1 MSGLQKII
9 YEGRVAALV
18 VADHAIVLNG
28 LAEDEERT
36 VKAMC
41 LYALEVAAG
50 RERGPYSDE
59 RALQYARRA
68 ERGGA
73 AMNGRRASGGLGIL
87 DLAAIGVAALVVVLE
102 AGLWLWAGAAGA
114 LFGSGWPRLTPG
126 ALPHALAGVAEHLS
140 DPRQGFPA
148 RLRPGLPG
156 PAGFYLTLALL
167 AVLLGI
173 AAAAA
178 IKLRQRARASG
189 LSDSKRHG
197 ARWARTVDLGRLRR
211 TRRKRH
217 ETLTAT
223 AGTQTSARATGHRLS
238 LGYRGTRLLCTED
251 RHALVVFGPTQS
263 GKSAG
268 IAIPNILEWAGPT
281 IVVSIK
287 PDLLDA
293 TLAARARRGEVLV
306 FDPFALWDQPSHT
319 WSPLAATGSW
329 NGALHTAQRMASA
342 GEMDTSTVTGGSF
355 WPQAAEQRLAPLLY
369 AAARTGRGMG
379 EVVRWVYGQGGG
391 ELDRIMH
398 ELVEQSGTGLERA
411 DAQQAHDAH
420 LAFCQLPGE
429 TKGSIEGTAQILLSA
444 YRSPTVV
451 RSANGTD
458 ITGHRLLAG
467 QNTVYLISD
476 SRRSKLLRPILI
488 ALLTELLDH
497 AYETANRSPGR
508 RLPTPLLVCLDELGN
523 AVPLPNLAEIAS
535 TAASHNI
542 QLISIFHDIAQ
553 ARARYRD
560 QALTV
565 INNHRARLLLS
576 GVADMET
583 LRYFSEL
590 VGDEEVKDRS
600 DPGAPIRRRPL
611 APADQLRQI
620 KPEHGLLIYGSLPPT
635 VLRLRLYFN
644 DRKLRHAA

>member
-1 MSGLQKII
+1 M
-9 YEGRVAALV
+9 
-18 VADHAIVLNG
+18 N
-28 LAEDEERT
+28 
-36 VKAMC
+36 
-41 LYALEVAAG
+41 
-50 RERGPYSDE
+50 
-59 RALQYARRA
+59 ARPA
-68 ERGGA
+68 TGQ
-73 AMNGRRASGGLGIL
+73 LGVL
-87 DLAAIGVAALVVVLE
+87 DLVAIGVAALIVVLE
-102 AGLWLWAGAAGA
+102 AGLWLWAGAAGL
-114 LFGSGWPRLTPG
+114 LFGSGWPRITPG
-126 ALPHALAGVAEHLS
+126 ALPNAIKGVAGHLS

-156 PAGFYLTLALL
+156 PTGFYLTLALL
-167 AVLLGI
+167 AIVLGL

-178 IKLRQRARASG
+178 IKLGQRSRANG
-189 LSDSKRHG
+189 LGDPKRDG
-197 ARWARTVDLGRLRR
+197 ARWARTSDLDRLRR
-211 TRRKRH
+211 TRRRRQ
-217 ETLTAT
+217 ETAPP
-223 AGTQTSARATGHRLS
+223 GTSGRTSAGPTGHGLA
-238 LGYRGTRLLCTED
+238 LGYRGRRLLRAED

-268 IAIPNILEWAGPT
+268 IAIPNILEWAGPA

-293 TLAARARRGEVLV
+293 TLSPRAQRGKVLV
-306 FDPFALWDQPSHT
+306 FDPLGQWKQPSHT
-319 WSPLAATGSW
+319 WSPLAGASSW
-329 NGALHTAQRMASA
+329 NGALQTAQRLASA
-342 GEMDTSTVTGGSF
+342 GETDTSTVKGGSF
-355 WPQAAEQRLAPLLY
+355 WSQAAEQRLAPLLY
-369 AAARTGRGMG
+369 AAARTRRGMG
-379 EVVRWVYGQGGG
+379 EVVRWVYGQGGA

-398 ELVEQSGTGLERA
+398 DLVEKSRGPLERA

-420 LAFCQLPGE
+420 LAFCQLAAE

-451 RSANGTD
+451 RSADGTD
-458 ITGHRLLAG
+458 ITARRLLEG
-467 QNTVYLISD
+467 QNTVYVISD

-488 ALLTELLDH
+488 ALLAELLDH
-497 AYETANRSPGR
+497 AYETANNSPGR

-535 TAASHNI
+535 TAASHNV

-576 GVADMET
+576 GVADIET

-590 VGDEEVKDRS
+590 LGDEEVKDRS
-600 DPGAPIRRRPL
+600 DPGAPVRRRPL

-620 KPEHGLLIYGSLPPT
+620 KPDHGLLIYGSLRPAM
-635 VLRLRLYFN
+635 LRLRLYFN
-644 DRKLRHAA
+644 DRRFKQAA